1 MPRLTIGL
9 GAVLIVIGAISYIAT
24 SFASWTALIPAIL
37 GVLILMHENISYTE
51 YVQHRGLKETVA
63 ESVAYI
69 VAGTLGLDTSAY
81 SVGYV
86 AQWSEANPELIKET
100 AVRVLKT
107 AHHIIEAIT
116 TETTVHAP

>member
-1 MPRLTIGL
+1 
-9 GAVLIVIGAISYIAT
+9 
-24 SFASWTALIPAIL
+24 
-37 GVLILMHENISYTE
+37 MHENISYTE
-51 YVQHRGLKETVA
+51 YVQHRGIKETEA

-100 AVRVLKT
+100 AARVLKT
-107 AHHIIEAIT
+107 AHQIIEAIT
-116 TETTVHAP
+116 EEQPTN

>member
-51 YVQHRGLKETVA
+51 YVQHRGIKETEA

-100 AVRVLKT
+100 AARVLKT
-107 AHHIIEAIT
+107 AHQIIEAIT
-116 TETTVHAP
+116 EEQPTN